1 MPQSVYLVGTNCRDR
16 VVVVTERR
24 IKAENIVTY
33 AQRER
38 WFVLMGSLEV
48 AKMLYWSM
56 VGVYVRLQSVKILW
70 PDGGKIQVNRCSTDK
85 TNPDNLDSPKT
96 QIGHWTTC
104 TWYMY

>member
-1 MPQSVYLVGTNCRDR
+1 MTSSGLNEQDMPQSVYLVGTNCRDR
-16 VVVVTERR
+16 LVVTERR

-56 VGVYVRLQSVKILW
+56 VGVYYYM
-70 PDGGKIQVNRCSTDK
+70 
-85 TNPDNLDSPKT
+85 LDERV
-96 QIGHWTTC
+96 
-104 TWYMY
+104 